1 MRDVP
6 VYRKPGLGDKGV
18 SCDCPIETISVYRS
32 AHWVLAAAMALA
44 GCGGPVGEYLPVSD
58 IARGGF
64 VSDERTMAEMHGR
77 EVRLWGFVDQGNLY
91 GDAEAKRVL
100 GEWWSGEGPD
110 PDHWRLGLKARA
122 DDPVG
127 DSLAVLVPNDAE
139 RGDLLDRLVADAR
152 AGRATRIFVTGRL
165 SSFDAPTQ
173 ILDLTGL
180 YLQLRSSRDIR
191 LDPPAGDRKSDGA
204 GIALNADRR

>member
-1 MRDVP
+1 MPCATCPFIASP
-6 VYRKPGLGDKGV
+6 V
-18 SCDCPIETISVYRS
+18 ETISVYLS
-32 AHWVLAAAMALA
+32 AHLVLAAAIALA
-44 GCGGPVGEYLPVSD
+44 GCGEPVGEYLPVSA

-64 VSDERTMAEMHGR
+64 VSDERTVAEMRGR

-91 GDAEAKRVL
+91 GDAEAKRAL
-100 GEWWSGEGPD
+100 GQWWSGEGPD
-110 PDHWRLGLKARA
+110 PDHWRFDLKARA

-127 DSLAVLVPNDAE
+127 HSLAVLVPNDAE
-139 RGDLLDRLVADAR
+139 RGDLLDRLAADAR
-152 AGRATRIFVTGRL
+152 AGRATRIFVAGRL

-191 LDPPAGDRKSDGA
+191 LDPPDGDRK
-204 GIALNADRR
+204 

>member
-1 MRDVP
+1 VSACRKSGICDTGVICPAPNDV
-6 VYRKPGLGDKGV
+6 
-18 SCDCPIETISVYRS
+18 ISVYWP
-32 AHWVLAAAMALA
+32 AYLVLAAAVALA
-44 GCGGPVGEYLPVSD
+44 GCGEPAGEYLPVSA

-64 VSDERTMAEMHGR
+64 VSDEGTVAEMHGR

-110 PDHWRLGLKARA
+110 PNHWRLDLKARA

-127 DSLAVLVPNDAE
+127 HSLAVLVPNDAE
-139 RGDLLDRLVADAR
+139 RGDLLDRLAADAR
-152 AGRATRIFVTGRL
+152 AGRATRIFVAGRL

-180 YLQLRSSRDIR
+180 YLLLRSSRDIR
-191 LDPPAGDRKSDGA
+191 IDPPDGDRK
-204 GIALNADRR
+204 